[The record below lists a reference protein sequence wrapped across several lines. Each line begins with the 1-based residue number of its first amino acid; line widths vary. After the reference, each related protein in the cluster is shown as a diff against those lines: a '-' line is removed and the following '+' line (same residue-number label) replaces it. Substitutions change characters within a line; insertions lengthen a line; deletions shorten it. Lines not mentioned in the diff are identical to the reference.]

1 MKWASVPD
9 QVFVTL
15 CILNQFPAIS
25 EEYYMAVDL
34 AQEEALVVVITKV
47 ILTEES
53 FLVAMDQAAT
63 EGAEAEVEI
72 GVIVE
77 SEVDLLEVEKVVQED
92 IRLIF
97 NTLLYSESG
106 I

>member
-1 MKWASVPD
+1 MKWASVQD
-9 QVFVTL
+9 QVSVTL
-15 CILNQFPAIS
+15 CTLNQFPAIS

-34 AQEEALVVVITKV
+34 AQEAVPVVVITKV

-53 FLVAMDQAAT
+53 FLVAMDPAAT

-72 GVIVE
+72 EVIVE

-92 IRLIF
+92 IRLDIQ
-97 NTLLYSESG
+97 
-106 I
+106 